1 VTIKEVVGEDG
12 LPDLLMTMDRSKLMT
27 VGKPAIDAFLVKL
40 QVYKSTADI
49 QAATEVK
56 HLFLSLRI
64 YFIHNDT
71 IYFVR

>member
-49 QAATEVK
+49 QAATEVI
-56 HLFLSLRI
+56 HLFLLF
-64 YFIHNDT
+64 YP
-71 IYFVR
+71 